1 MLIINIDIVDRLING
16 QMEIVI
22 KIEVDGNIKKM
33 NIVYIKFDDS
43 EVGKDVIV
51 KYLNNFVYNKQVVF
65 IVLVL
70 IKIKVKLGK
79 FLLLE
84 I

>member
-1 MLIINIDIVDRLING
+1 MG
-16 QMEIVI
+16 IVI
-22 KIEVDGNIKKM
+22 KIEVDGNIKKI

-51 KYLNNFVYNKQVVF
+51 KYLNNFVYNNQVVF

-70 IKIKVKLGK
+70 IKIKIKLGK